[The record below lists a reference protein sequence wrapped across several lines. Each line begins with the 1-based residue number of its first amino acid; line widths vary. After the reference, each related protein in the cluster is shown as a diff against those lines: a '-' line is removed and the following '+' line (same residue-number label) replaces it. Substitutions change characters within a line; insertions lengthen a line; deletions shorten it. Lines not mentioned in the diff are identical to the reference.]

1 MWPIFRPRKNANERG
16 ISNKGIR
23 ASQREN
29 PHNILEKSKL
39 RNEKSKLRTCL
50 MKFIEK
56 DIIFVMNKA
65 II

>member
-1 MWPIFRPRKNANERG
+1 MRG
-16 ISNKGIR
+16 GSLTGGIR

-29 PHNILEKSKL
+29 PHNVLEKGKL